1 MKKTLLTIVAV
12 MFFIFPVMVNA
23 SEVDILDKMLKDS
36 HNKLQEAV
44 LDDESTVSADILEQI
59 SVLDDENLDSNP
71 LFDGVLTSV
80 ADYLPSVSVSVL
92 SSNIDVTGLDI
103 VMLLFV
109 IIGSVTMVLISRKK
123 TVQAN

>member
-1 MKKTLLTIVAV
+1 MKKTLLTIVML

-23 SEVDILDKMLKDS
+23 SEVDILDKMLSDS

-44 LDDESTVSADILEQI
+44 LNDENTINADILEQI
-59 SVLDDENLDSNP
+59 SVLNDESLGSNP

-103 VMLLFV
+103 VMVLSV